1 MSSSALRTL
10 FLLWDGSPCR
20 ASERSTSAEGGTWP
34 RPCISQS
41 SGPSFPVGLA
51 CLAPL
56 LPEAARQAVRLCPL
70 HLFLVGQ
77 MDGPCMDK
85 VGVSAGP
92 SVDRPVL
99 SLLLGAGWDE
109 RLPLRI

>member
-1 MSSSALRTL
+1 
-10 FLLWDGSPCR
+10 
-20 ASERSTSAEGGTWP
+20 
-34 RPCISQS
+34 
-41 SGPSFPVGLA
+41 
-51 CLAPL
+51 
-56 LPEAARQAVRLCPL
+56 
-70 HLFLVGQ
+70 